1 MRKRISKPLQNNI
14 FLSRS
19 ESVHFFYRLPLEI
32 QLSRWEGCDP
42 INRFNPATFLY
53 LSQAST
59 IWISNISYVCFVDID
74 GIDDHH
80 IPNINSIY
88 AWV

>member
-1 MRKRISKPLQNNI
+1 MNLCI
-14 FLSRS
+14 
-19 ESVHFFYRLPLEI
+19 FFYRLPLEI

-42 INRFNPATFLY
+42 INQFNPATFLY

-59 IWISNISYVCFVDID
+59 IWISNIICRSFFFLFSELSYVCFVDID